1 MSFILTL
8 PFCFLVISC
17 GNPGTPSNAR
27 VIFND
32 GLVFSSSIIYQCRE
46 GYYST
51 GVLSR
56 HCTVNGTWTGTSPEC
71 TGERWDGFL
80 EDEKNDAA
88 RLWGGVVRARWMLAV
103 DVHTCAVLRNSA
115 KPSSGSS
122 SRSAHSPCEYLMEN
136 SCFGVVFFQLDEGSS
151 VRTFTSRCQ
160 PTRRGSP
167 GLLLNVSVPAC
178 RCAGTGTRVSRA
190 AAPKPSVSAVG
201 FPTAPSCGAHGG
213 SRNDGKRGLT

>member
-1 MSFILTL
+1 MIDSPQNSLFSLSRSRGFAANLTFIENSPLQDKNLVLGGLFAAGFCFILTL

-71 TGERWDGFL
+71 TGERWAGFL
-80 EDEKNDAA
+80 EEAA
-88 RLWGGVVRARWMLAV
+88 LGTGCQVRWVLAV
-103 DVHTCAVLRNSA
+103 DVRTPCAALRNPA
-115 KPSSGSS
+115 KRFGDSS
-122 SRSAHSPCEYLMEN
+122 SRSARDLCGYLMEN
-136 SCFGVVFFQLDEGSS
+136 SCFAFVFFQLDEGGS
-151 VRTFTSRCQ
+151 VITFVRRCQ
-160 PTRRGSP
+160 PT
-167 GLLLNVSVPAC
+167 
-178 RCAGTGTRVSRA
+178 SRA
-190 AAPKPSVSAVG
+190 L
-201 FPTAPSCGAHGG
+201 
-213 SRNDGKRGLT
+213 RGCERERSWLRCP

>member
-1 MSFILTL
+1 MEALLRAGEWCLGSCWIDGADFPRNSLFCLSRSRGFAVNLTFIENGQLQDESLVFWFGGVVCILFLVFFLTL

-32 GLVFSSSIIYQCRE
+32 GLIFSSSIIYQCRE

-80 EDEKNDAA
+80 EDEMNDAA
-88 RLWGGVVRARWMLAV
+88 RLWGRVVRACWTLAV
-103 DVHTCAVLRNSA
+103 DVHTRV
-115 KPSSGSS
+115 
-122 SRSAHSPCEYLMEN
+122 PC
-136 SCFGVVFFQLDEGSS
+136 
-151 VRTFTSRCQ
+151 
-160 PTRRGSP
+160 
-167 GLLLNVSVPAC
+167 
-178 RCAGTGTRVSRA
+178 
-190 AAPKPSVSAVG
+190 
-201 FPTAPSCGAHGG
+201 
-213 SRNDGKRGLT
+213 